1 MDQLALSRLIRYGL
15 NDLSARNGH
24 HAFEE
29 LCRFLVAERIV
40 SNVYPATGPVATGG
54 DGGRDFQTFD
64 THIRSELGPHG
75 GFAALASGVP
85 VAFACTLQAKAI
97 PSKIR
102 SDLRKI
108 AAGPPV
114 ERVYV
119 MLGADLPV
127 AKANEIKQEALEKN
141 SITLEILDGQAIAE
155 LLTHH
160 DTFWIA
166 ARWLAVPA
174 EYAPERS
181 DDRDE
186 PQWYIED
193 RERWREAEHS
203 PSTMGEVM
211 DVRGG
216 LRRATFHRHARP
228 DLGMWLARMT
238 PACESAGSLQLR
250 QRARYEVAVAQLRGA
265 GDLRPADGHVASF
278 FDDLDPNNAT
288 WADLMDGSVL
298 LQYVAGAAV
307 HGRTCFRGDWIM
319 GQNARLQELVTNRL
333 RKKGITATQKAGL
346 LDVLGHL
353 RVHADLNAVELP
365 EVPLDLDDPVSD
377 TDDGRVPYEPIPASV
392 VLIDPDGAIE
402 AWTKFA
408 RLAPKA
414 PLAPVD
420 SLSTILSLLA
430 PALVDRPGYRELVG
444 LMDSVLADV
453 AGNAAAGERS
463 RDRALALLKQD
474 RPLDALTDLH
484 EAKIR
489 WWQGDTV
496 RGSLLA
502 LLLLA
507 RCYEQLGLFMAARQ
521 QALIAVGLAHAHGSD
536 DEDLI
541 AAGLMKAAHLDYRSG
556 AWCAAVESYS
566 VAMLA
571 HLAYAEDAWNIERHE
586 DLQAAYLHSGY
597 LRAAAEFAD
606 PKLAARVR
614 AAQADCGLSEVLDET
629 EPLFCAKDRSA
640 QEWRDELIDQLE
652 TVPYADAGPDRVIQ
666 WSALGITWQIRAV
679 NTYAHCRAA
688 ERFASSAQILC
699 AELAQ
704 EDLVLLPTTIR
715 VYVQAMDASR
725 TAGRERL
732 RSEPGNDGS
741 DWIVDLLP
749 LTGDASNLDADEVA
763 QELIVALTTVLYEA
777 SLVNWKQHQQ
787 TIERCYSRGLPHKL
801 STGRP
806 YDDFA
811 GVVTSEHFEKS
822 DRLGIRKPPE
832 WKDVPVP
839 APFRALAWRD
849 TPGPGYTRQKSEA
862 MIRNRY
868 ERSSEILC
876 QTIPRLANDPQFR
889 ATYQELASQGWKDWH
904 VLLALVNARINF
916 RIHTEHPSVEQLLEL
931 RRQPQ
936 HRVESEDEAPLP
948 SDWLTPE
955 RLNEMRRFAF
965 ATGTTYWDL
974 EIHQETPDLTAL
986 EQLLGD
992 RYGYWSDDAP
1002 HTALFEP
1009 SPGDKSGGP
1018 A

>member
-1 MDQLALSRLIRYGL
+1 MDQLALSRLIRFGL
-15 NDLSARNGH
+15 KDLSARNGH

-40 SNVYPATGPVATGG
+40 SNVYPATGPVAAGG
-54 DGGRDFQTFD
+54 DSGRDFQTFD
-64 THIRSELGPHG
+64 THIRRELGPHG
-75 GFAALASGVP
+75 GFAALASGAP

-102 SDLRKI
+102 GDLRKI
-108 AAGPPV
+108 ATGPPV
-114 ERVYV
+114 ELVYA
-119 MLGADLPV
+119 MLGADLPA
-127 AKANEIKQEALEKN
+127 AKANEIKAEALEKN

-181 DDRDE
+181 DDPDE
-186 PQWYIED
+186 PQWYRED
-193 RERWREAEHS
+193 RERWRTAEHS

-211 DVRGG
+211 DVRDG

-238 PACESAGSLQLR
+238 LACESDGPLQLR
-250 QRARYEVAVAQLRGA
+250 QRARYETAVAQLRGA
-265 GDLRPADGHVASF
+265 GDLRPADGHVVSF
-278 FDDLDPNNAT
+278 FDNLDPDNAT

-298 LQYVAGAAV
+298 LQYVAGAAIR
-307 HGRTCFRGDWIM
+307 GRTGCRVDWIM
-319 GQNARLQELVTNRL
+319 GQNARLQKIVTERL
-333 RKKGITATQKAGL
+333 RKKGITATEKAGL

-353 RVHADLNAVELP
+353 RVHADLTAVELP
-365 EVPLDLDDPVSD
+365 EAPLDFDDPISD
-377 TDDGRVPYEPIPASV
+377 TDDGRLTYEPIPASV
-392 VLIDPDGAIE
+392 VLIDADGAIE

-408 RLAPKA
+408 RLVPKA

-444 LMDSVLADV
+444 LMDNVLADV

-463 RDRALALLKQD
+463 RDRALALLRQG

-484 EAKIR
+484 EAKVR

-571 HLAYAEDAWNIERHE
+571 HLAYAEDPWNVERHQ
-586 DLQAAYLHSGY
+586 DLQAADLHSGY
-597 LRAAAEFAD
+597 LRAAADFAD

-614 AAQADCGLSEVLDET
+614 AAQKECGLSDVLDET
-629 EPLFCAKDRSA
+629 EQLMPDRSA
-640 QEWRDELIDQLE
+640 QELRDELIDQLE
-652 TVPYADAGPDRVIQ
+652 AVPYADAGPDRIIQ

-688 ERFASSAQILC
+688 ERFASAAQILC

-715 VYVQAMDASR
+715 VHVQAMDASR
-725 TAGRERL
+725 TAGRERV

-741 DWIVDLLP
+741 DWVIDLLP
-749 LTGDASNLDADEVA
+749 LIGDASNLDADEVA
-763 QELIVALTTVLYEA
+763 KELIVALTTVLYA
-777 SLVNWKQHQQ
+777 VSLVNWTQHEQ
-787 TIERCYSRGLPHKL
+787 TIERGYSRGLPHKL
-801 STGRP
+801 STGRA
-806 YDDFA
+806 YDDCA
-811 GVVTSEHFEKS
+811 AVVTSEHFEKS
-822 DRLGIRKPPE
+822 DRLGIRVPPE

-839 APFRALAWRD
+839 APVSALAWRN
-849 TPGPGYTRQKSEA
+849 TPGPGYSKQKSEA

-868 ERSSEILC
+868 KRSSEILC

-889 ATYQELASQGWKDWH
+889 ETYEVLVGRGWKDWH

-916 RIHTEHPSVEQLLEL
+916 RIHTEHPTVEQLMKL
-931 RRQPQ
+931 RRQEPQ
-936 HRVESEDEAPLP
+936 HQAESENEAPLP
-948 SDWLTPE
+948 PEWLTVE
-955 RLNEMRRFAF
+955 RLDEMRRFAF
-965 ATGTTYWDL
+965 ATGTTHWDL
-974 EIHQETPDLTAL
+974 EIHQDTPDLMAL

-992 RYGYWSDDAP
+992 RYGYWSDDVP
-1002 HTALFEP
+1002 HASLIEL
-1009 SPGDKSGGP
+1009 SPKESTDLP
-1018 A
+1018 